1 MASPFWAS
9 VSSSV
14 KWEQECLSHRIWQ
27 EDQMTQQL
35 VCWLVFSSHLSYLS
49 ILLLSQP
56 CDFDCGTGMDGF
68 NESSTASFEWRRARP
83 GAVGSP
89 RGVAAPDWQSR
100 VGEFLAQSHHWLF
113 MWSWAGQL
121 KSHALVYCSVKW
133 GKYLSHLPYG
143 IGIWGCWIWM
153 KSQRTKYFCVVWTVL
168 QLSDEII
175 LKGDQTSQS

>member
-1 MASPFWAS
+1 MGRRDVQEGGDICTLVAESQCCMA

-68 NESSTASFEWRRARP
+68 NESSTASFE
-83 GAVGSP
+83 
-89 RGVAAPDWQSR
+89 
-100 VGEFLAQSHHWLF
+100 
-113 MWSWAGQL
+113 
-121 KSHALVYCSVKW
+121 
-133 GKYLSHLPYG
+133 
-143 IGIWGCWIWM
+143 
-153 KSQRTKYFCVVWTVL
+153 
-168 QLSDEII
+168 
-175 LKGDQTSQS
+175 